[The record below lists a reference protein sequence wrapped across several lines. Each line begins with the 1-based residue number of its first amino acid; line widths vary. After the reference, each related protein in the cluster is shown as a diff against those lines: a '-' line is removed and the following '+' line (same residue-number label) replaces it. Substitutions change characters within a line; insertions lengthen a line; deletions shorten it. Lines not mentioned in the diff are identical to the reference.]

1 MQKGTLAPPSTGRR
15 DKTSK
20 KRKRVVPKVARCVTS
35 EPMTVL
41 AREPKTGFEVCTA
54 KGTSDNGDAVDIIEK
69 EGEEVRNAG
78 DVCNN
83 EAEATTFTD
92 LDAILR
98 PLAAV
103 GDGKARVDGGSCNV
117 VLALCAVPVPVMG
130 TDLNEGLASDSLYSD
145 SEGDNDYP
153 TDYWTDTFP
162 KMLLQGIPENSLQEE
177 EIEMIPNRFYF
188 DYLL

>member
-1 MQKGTLAPPSTGRR
+1 MQKGTFAPPSTGLR
-15 DKTSK
+15 DKRSK
-20 KRKRVVPKVARCVTS
+20 KRKRVEPKVARCVTS
-35 EPMTVL
+35 EPMMVL

-54 KGTSDNGDAVDIIEK
+54 KGTSDNNKDIIEK
-69 EGEEVRNAG
+69 EGEKVRNAG

-83 EAEATTFTD
+83 EAAATTFTD
-92 LDAILR
+92 LDANLR

-103 GDGKARVDGGSCNV
+103 GDGKAKVDGGSCNV
-117 VLALCAVPVPVMG
+117 VLALCAVPVMG
-130 TDLNEGLASDSLYSD
+130 TDLNEGLASDPLHSD

-153 TDYWTDTFP
+153 TDYWSDTFP

>member
-1 MQKGTLAPPSTGRR
+1 MRKGTLAPPSTGLR
-15 DKTSK
+15 DKRSK
-20 KRKRVVPKVARCVTS
+20 KRKRVEPKVARCVTS
-35 EPMTVL
+35 EPMMVL

-54 KGTSDNGDAVDIIEK
+54 KGTSDNDDAVDIIEK
-69 EGEEVRNAG
+69 EGEKVRNAG

-83 EAEATTFTD
+83 EAAATTFTN
-92 LDAILR
+92 LDANLR

-103 GDGKARVDGGSCNV
+103 GDGKAKVDGGSCNV
-117 VLALCAVPVPVMG
+117 VLALCALPVMG
-130 TDLNEGLASDSLYSD
+130 TDLNEGLASDPLHSD

-153 TDYWTDTFP
+153 TDYWSDTFP